1 MHESTADIARLQ
13 ALLDDSYA
21 RAGAHLTS
29 IHTPEARLS
38 AQDLVTRLQGMQTF
52 VVATTTR
59 DGAPRTG
66 PVDTFLYHGEL
77 RFGTSASAVRARHLA
92 RSPALSATH
101 VRGEALVV
109 TAHGTARLL
118 DLDGDDSDF
127 RDFLQDHYGQDDYDK
142 FLVASPY
149 YGIQA
154 QWLFA
159 ADMSVHT
166 QGSGDGG

>member
-1 MHESTADIARLQ
+1 MHESPEDIARLQ
-13 ALLDDSYA
+13 ALLDDSYGH
-21 RAGAHLTS
+21 AGAHLAS
-29 IHTPEARLS
+29 IHTPEARLT
-38 AQDLVTRLQGMQTF
+38 ADDLVAALQGMQIF
-52 VVATTTR
+52 VVATTTQ

-66 PVDTFLYHGEL
+66 PVDSFLYRGEV
-77 RFGTSASAVRARHLA
+77 RFGTSAGAVRARHLA
-92 RSPALSATH
+92 RSPAVSATH

-118 DLDGDDSDF
+118 DLDGADSDF
-127 RDFLQDHYGQDDYDK
+127 RGFLQGHYGGTYDQ
-142 FLVASPY
+142 FLAGSPY

-154 QWLFA
+154 TWLFA